1 MPKWPLVLF
10 SLLALLALAAGAAEN
25 PTQPPAGSE
34 ASISSSD
41 ATAIVRQAFAGRVV
55 SAAKGKHDI
64 DGVEVQGFWVRV
76 DVEGRIKK
84 VFVDSRGRIHE
95 DD

>member
-1 MPKWPLVLF
+1 MSKWPLVLL
-10 SLLALLALAAGAAEN
+10 SLLAALAAGAAES
-25 PTQPPAGSE
+25 PTQPLSGSG

-55 SAAKGKHDI
+55 SATEGERDI
-64 DGVEVQGFWVRV
+64 DGKKVRGFWVRV
-76 DVEGRIKK
+76 DVDGRIKR
-84 VFVDSRGRIHE
+84 VFVDSHGRIYE

>member
-1 MPKWPLVLF
+1 MSKWPLVLL
-10 SLLALLALAAGAAEN
+10 SLLALAAGAAES
-25 PTQPPAGSE
+25 PTQPPAGSD
-34 ASISSSD
+34 AGISASD
-41 ATAIVRQAFAGRVV
+41 ATAIVRQAYAGRVV
-55 SAAKGKHDI
+55 SATRGERDVE
-64 DGVEVQGFWVRV
+64 GVKVEGFWVRV

>member
-1 MPKWPLVLF
+1 MSKWPLVLL
-10 SLLALLALAAGAAEN
+10 SLLALAAGAAES
-25 PTQPPAGSE
+25 PTQPPAGSD
-34 ASISSSD
+34 ASISASD
-41 ATAIVRQAFAGRVV
+41 ATAIVRQAYAGRVV
-55 SAAKGKHDI
+55 SATKGERDI
-64 DGVEVQGFWVRV
+64 EGVEVPGFWVRV